1 MCERQPVSR
10 QRRWPDSIAEAKAGE
25 NRAFVRMLL
34 ARKQPEFAR
43 ALADAEAE
51 VNYAYLLATRQDK
64 ADEKLA
70 LKLAKHL
77 DRGSRKARDVKAL
90 PGATC
95 VTVSQ
100 GTHFGTREYI
110 Y

>member
-34 ARKQPEFAR
+34 AGKQPEFAR

-51 VNYAYLLATRQDK
+51 VSGQLTRARTCGCVQ
-64 ADEKLA
+64 
-70 LKLAKHL
+70 
-77 DRGSRKARDVKAL
+77 RGRL
-90 PGATC
+90 N
-95 VTVSQ
+95 
-100 GTHFGTREYI
+100 
-110 Y
+110 